1 MYSVVKYKDLEEKAG
16 VLVIS
21 FKEYGLFAFSTE
33 NIKRE
38 FRVFCEWLQDDI
50 EEDIDEKTKERKR
63 NVYELIVRRA
73 EEINNSFTYCLVEIA
88 LIIVNYTDNAAAAL
102 ESVNFIMENEEY
114 FLKGVVTNWTKEL
127 AAPREKNAKDI
138 LNEQRAAIHQKINE
152 LPDGNVALIK
162 INNVEYVL
170 KSKNLKERLTT
181 YCLTL
186 VNPVAKTTVL
196 PKSLK
201 ELKLKNNMLKVDD
214 IEISIL
220 TDSAVAVYKK

>member
-1 MYSVVKYKDLEEKAG
+1 MYNVVNYNDLEEKAG

-21 FKEYGLFAFSTE
+21 FREYGLFVFNTE
-33 NIKRE
+33 NVKRE
-38 FRVFCEWLQDDI
+38 FRVFCEWLQDDV

-73 EEINNSFTYCLVEIA
+73 EETNKPFTYCMIEKALV
-88 LIIVNYTDNAAAAL
+88 IVNYTNNAAAAL

-114 FLKGVVTNWTKEL
+114 FLKGVVNNWTKEL
-127 AAPREKNAKDI
+127 AAPREKNARDI
-138 LNEQRAAIHQKINE
+138 LEEQRAAIHQKINE
-152 LPDGNVALIK
+152 LPDGNAALIK